1 MEFCVQDIVRNALLL
16 EQLGQQ
22 LTLFNGY
29 RTDQNRLTLGMAL
42 LNFCNRCT
50 EFARFGAVYGI
61 GIVFSCN
68 LLVGRNLD
76 DVQLINLAELIFLGQ
91 CRTGHTRQLA
101 VHAEVVLERNRCQ
114 RLALALYLDMLLC
127 LNRLMQTLVV
137 ASAEHQTAGV
147 FIDNDNLAV
156 TDDIVNV
163 QLHDAV
169 RTQRLIDVMCQRR
182 VFRIRQIVHA
192 EILLCLF
199 LTNRRQHGGL
209 CLFVNDIVCAQ
220 LFENLTILVR
230 HRLCLFRI
238 FLAFFFF
245 QAQAIALCFQ
255 IQLVIGLLDA
265 VALEAIDKALCA
277 LIHIGRL
284 IALTGDNQRGTR
296 LINQDGVHLI
306 DDGKEMP
313 ALYHAV
319 FVNRHVVTQIVK
331 TKLVVCAV
339 GNVCIVHRLALIR
352 RNGMNN
358 QSNRQAEEAVN
369 LAHPLTISFCQ
380 IVVDGDNVH
389 ALARNGIQI
398 CRQRCHKRFAFT
410 GFHFRNTALMQH
422 NAADDLYAVMAHAEH
437 APCSLSHGGKCFRQQ
452 IIQRLAFL
460 IALSE
465 FVGLSAQLRV
475 CQLLVFL
482 LQRIDLVR
490 NRTDA
495 LELMVTVCAK
505 NLV

>member
-1 MEFCVQDIVRNALLL
+1 
-16 EQLGQQ
+16 
-22 LTLFNGY
+22 
-29 RTDQNRLTLGMAL
+29 
-42 LNFCNRCT
+42 
-50 EFARFGAVYGI
+50 
-61 GIVFSCN
+61 
-68 LLVGRNLD
+68 
-76 DVQLINLAELIFLGQ
+76 
-91 CRTGHTRQLA
+91 
-101 VHAEVVLERNRCQ
+101 
-114 RLALALYLDMLLC
+114 MLLR

-137 ASAEHQTAGV
+137 ASAEHQTAGI

-169 RTQRLIDVMCQRR
+169 RTQRLIDVMRQRR
-182 VFRIRQIVHA
+182 VFRIRQIFHA
-192 EILLCLF
+192 KVLLRLF
-199 LTNRRQHGGL
+199 LTHRRQHSGL
-209 CLFVNDIVCAQ
+209 CLFINDIVCAQ

-230 HRLCLFRI
+230 HWLCLFRI
-238 FLAFFFF
+238 FLAFLFF
-245 QAQAIALCFQ
+245 QTQAFALCFQ

-265 VALEAIDKALCA
+265 VALETIDKALCA

-284 IALTGDNQRGTR
+284 ISLTGDNQRCAR

-306 DDGKEMP
+306 DDGEEMS
-313 ALYHAV
+313 ALYHAI
-319 FVNRHVVTQIVK
+319 FVNRHVITQIVK
-331 TKLVVCAV
+331 TKFVVCTI
-339 GNVCIVHRLALIR
+339 GNVRIVHRLALIR

-369 LAHPLTISFCQ
+369 LAHPLAVSFCQ
-380 IVVDGDNVH
+380 IVVDGDDVH

-398 CRQRCHKRFAFT
+398 CRQRCHERFAFT

-437 APCSLSHGGKCFRQQ
+437 APSSLSHGGKCFRQQ

-482 LQRIDLVR
+482 LQRIDFVR